1 MPSIYNQ
8 ATNAVETLE
17 ERYQR
22 EAEID
27 ARIEEKVRM
36 EQAMRAVDEV
46 SKKHNRTAMTYG
58 VCTKPSIGIW
68 PESMQPQTG
77 GEQLESEGCDLLA
90 VTNQKE

>member
-27 ARIEEKVRM
+27 ARIEERM
-36 EQAMRAVDEV
+36 EQAMLAVNEV
-46 SKKHNRTAMTYG
+46 SKQHNRTAMTYG
-58 VCTKPSIGIW
+58 VCK
-68 PESMQPQTG
+68 
-77 GEQLESEGCDLLA
+77 
-90 VTNQKE
+90 

>member
-27 ARIEEKVRM
+27 ARIEARIEERM
-36 EQAMRAVDEV
+36 EQAMLAVNEV
-46 SKKHNRTAMTYG
+46 SKQHNRTAMTYG
-58 VCTKPSIGIW
+58 ICRK
-68 PESMQPQTG
+68 
-77 GEQLESEGCDLLA
+77 
-90 VTNQKE
+90 